1 MAKTKQ
7 YTKEHIH
14 LQAYNKQSTLFF
26 SIHDLYTMAT
36 ILCGEVHRTY
46 VSFIQLQNLNSRILC
61 CSNAC
66 FNVFTKTWHE
76 MWRIITYAST
86 CHGISRVFP
95 K

>member
-14 LQAYNKQSTLFF
+14 LQASTLFF

-46 VSFIQLQNLNSRILC
+46 IHTVSYNCRI
-61 CSNAC
+61 
-66 FNVFTKTWHE
+66 
-76 MWRIITYAST
+76 
-86 CHGISRVFP
+86 
-95 K
+95 